1 MKWLKQSVVAMMLT
15 APLLAPSLA
24 AAQGAVT
31 ATLSVLTAPVERI
44 AADARGPEA
53 GVSGM
58 NLAEGDR
65 IRTGEGGVALIT
77 FLNGSTVTLLSESEV
92 TVKQAPTGHSTAVG
106 IRLLIHAGRVW
117 ARVVQA
123 AGRRSTLTLE
133 SNDYAATAHDGLI
146 GAEQAEGTFACWT
159 RRGTL
164 WLTDR
169 SGQTDTVLLAGQ
181 RARVRFG
188 LPLPVE
194 AQPFVAAASVIEI
207 RSSGPVVPLVRM
219 PDGSQAAGFLA
230 PDVEVNQVFGSLTEA
245 KSGKR
250 WLVEVPGGHEGPYTL
265 ILTGTGAGPFTARI
279 TARYIGF
286 TAYRQ
291 EIKGEARPGERLFT
305 RITQTVKGQDPVTA
319 RVVEASLEGLRAWD
333 AAEPAAVV
341 VRPDPARR
349 PGVN

>member
-1 MKWLKQSVVAMMLT
+1 MKRHKHRVVAMVLMV
-15 APLLAPSLA
+15 LLIAPSPA
-24 AAQGAVT
+24 MAEGAVT
-31 ATLSVLTAPVERI
+31 ATLSVLSAPVERV
-44 AADARGPEA
+44 AARAGAPQP

-58 NLAEGDR
+58 DLAEGDR

-77 FLNGSTVTLLSESEV
+77 FLNGSTVTLLSGSEV
-92 TVKQAPTGHSTAVG
+92 TVKQAPTDRADSLG

-117 ARVVQA
+117 ARVVEA

-146 GAEQAEGTFACWT
+146 GAEQAEGSFACWT
-159 RRGTL
+159 RRGL
-164 WLTDR
+164 VSLTDR
-169 SGQTDTVLLAGQ
+169 SGQTDTLLVAGQ

-194 AQPFVAAASVIEI
+194 GQPFVASASVLEI

-219 PDGSQAAGFLA
+219 PDGNQAAGFLA

-245 KSGKR
+245 KRGQR

-279 TARYIGF
+279 SARYLGF
-286 TAYRQ
+286 PAYRQ
-291 EIKGEARPGERLFT
+291 EIRGEARPGERLFT
-305 RITQTVKGQDPVTA
+305 RITQTVKGDDPLTA
-319 RVVEASLEGLRAWD
+319 RAVEASLEGLRVWD
-333 AAEPAAVV
+333 RSEPAAVV
-341 VRPDPARR
+341 ARPDRSR
-349 PGVN
+349 GPGVN